1 MHLCL
6 NLRNFRKIMEGNR
19 MFFNEKYLLLYLNFM
34 DILRIQIIKYFF
46 LVTNNIPNSFKN
58 VLANTF
64 LKEFEVKIST
74 MLSFVIDIVYNR
86 QQDEKEYNKDNFNK
100 CTLILF
106 IKMVFQENILI
117 HQKFNEIHVSY
128 FLQGMRIEFE
138 EDEAENILDIFFYNK
153 ESLIFMDDFTLK
165 TTLLEELLAAK
176 FDFYIEKV
184 LEKERIDIF
193 YRYLPLDYEE
203 PTPTLII

>member
-1 MHLCL
+1 
-6 NLRNFRKIMEGNR
+6 
-19 MFFNEKYLLLYLNFM
+19 
-34 DILRIQIIKYFF
+34 
-46 LVTNNIPNSFKN
+46 
-58 VLANTF
+58 
-64 LKEFEVKIST
+64 

-138 EDEAENILDIFFYNK
+138 EDDPENILDIFFYNK